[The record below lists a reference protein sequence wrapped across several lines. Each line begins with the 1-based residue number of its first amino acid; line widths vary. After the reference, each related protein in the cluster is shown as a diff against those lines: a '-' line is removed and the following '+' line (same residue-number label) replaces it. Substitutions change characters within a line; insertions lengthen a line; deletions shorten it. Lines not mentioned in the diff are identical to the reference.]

1 MALNV
6 TGLVN
11 NIRGSLDNLVD
22 QFAGRTPGLRLY
34 PESTIFKEVQNVIN
48 VENWSKLNFPY
59 TFSVI
64 DILNGQ
70 PALGFKDFQLPLAPQ
85 SISQS
90 EEFATS
96 IKPTQGGT
104 VVTHSG
110 NKYKTL
116 TIAGTTG
123 IAPFRGTGGVDSK
136 TGQAIFQPNELKYHS
151 GYEVFLM
158 LRNYFKTYY
167 EAKRGGF
174 GFSEEAA
181 RARLVFKNFKDGEF
195 LIIELT
201 NFTMERQAAK
211 PHLYD
216 YKIDCKV
223 LGQYTFQKP
232 GSSGFLADLEDTF
245 NTVVSKIDL
254 ARGTFLRTQ
263 GILRQVESTYNDA
276 VLEPLR
282 KIGLAVKAFQG
293 IPLLAGD
300 ISKRTIK
307 NTMNA
312 ANSIAFLTGLKDQ
325 QKAGKTNPAGIDA
338 TISSTKL
345 PADIQA
351 AVANQG
357 ADIVANLGPV
367 LMVLPVTAFPSSVT
381 SALADDIADAQ
392 NTTKTFIMD
401 TISELERIKDNC
413 EDKFNLG
420 SEEYDELFDRTATLS
435 AEFGKVTTEDELDIL
450 DGFNQAI
457 SALNTLLV
465 TDALFKSDFQ
475 TQIDSLVADFNNNI
489 ELQALP
495 SVRQYTL
502 ASGETLERIAQRE
515 LGDANRWPEIIE
527 INDLKYPFITDDIF
541 STTPN
546 VAKPGDIILLPDVIR
561 NGFSDA
567 PKGKEINAIKD
578 LNEVQRSLGVDLK
591 VTPDFDLALGNN
603 DDLQIVAGTDNM
615 AQAVF
620 LKLVYEKGDVLSA
633 PEIGVGLSVGSK
645 IRSLSDIKDAVVS
658 SLLQDPRIEN
668 ITDLAINRQGST
680 VALTFNLHIKRV
692 DIPVPVRIRL

>member
-1 MALNV
+1 MALNIS
-6 TGLVN
+6 GLVN
-11 NIRGSLDNLVD
+11 NIKGSLDNLVD
-22 QFAGRTPGLRLY
+22 QFTGGSPGLNLY
-34 PESTIFKEVQNVIN
+34 PSSTIYREVQNSIN

-64 DILNGQ
+64 DLTTGQ
-70 PALGFKDFQLPLAPQ
+70 NALGFKDFQLPLAPQ
-85 SISQS
+85 SITQS

-110 NKYKTL
+110 NRYKTL
-116 TIAGTTG
+116 SIAGTTG
-123 IAPFRGTGGVDSK
+123 IAPFRGTGGVDIK
-136 TGQAIFQPNELKYHS
+136 TGTGIFQPNDLKYHS
-151 GYEVFLM
+151 GYEVFQL

-167 EAKRGGF
+167 ETKRGGF
-174 GFSEEAA
+174 GFSEEAS

-195 LIIELT
+195 LIIELI

-216 YKIDCKV
+216 YKIECKV
-223 LGQYTFQKP
+223 LGQYTFKTP
-232 GSSGFLADLEDTF
+232 GSSGFLSDLEDTF

-276 VLEPLR
+276 VIEPLR

-312 ANSIAFLTGLKDQ
+312 ANSVAFLTGIKDQ
-325 QKAGKTNPAGIDA
+325 QKAGKTSTTGVDA
-338 TISSTKL
+338 TISAVKL

-357 ADIVANLGPV
+357 ADIVADLGPV
-367 LMVLPVTAFPSSVT
+367 LMVLPVTAFPASVT
-381 SALADDIADAQ
+381 SALGDDIADAQ
-392 NTTKTFIMD
+392 NTTKSFIMD

-475 TQIDSLVADFNNNI
+475 TQIDSLVQDFNNNI
-489 ELQALP
+489 SLQALP
-495 SVRQYTL
+495 SVKQYTL
-502 ASGETLERIAQRE
+502 STGETLERIAQKE
-515 LGDANRWPEIIE
+515 MGDANRWPEIIE
-527 INDLKYPFITDDIF
+527 INDLKYPFITDDIL
-541 STTPN
+541 SDKPN

-561 NGFSDA
+561 RGFSEA

-578 LNEVQRSLGVDLK
+578 LNEIQRSLGVDLK
-591 VTPDFDLALGNN
+591 VTADFDLALGNN
-603 DDLQIVAGTDNM
+603 DDLQIVAGADNM
-615 AQAVF
+615 AQATF
-620 LKLVYEKGDVLSA
+620 LKLVYEKGDVLTA
-633 PEIGVGLSVGSK
+633 PELGVGLIIGSK
-645 IRSLSDIKDAVVS
+645 IRNLDTIKDAIVS
-658 SLLQDPRIEN
+658 SMLQDPRIEN
-668 ITDLAINRQGST
+668 ITDLALNRQGSGI
-680 VALTFNLHIKRV
+680 AITFNLHIKRV
-692 DIPVPVRIRL
+692 DVPVPVKIRL